1 MPITQKNLLKG
12 STKETGYLKN
22 VFTYLT
28 VAVHHKPEAH
38 QNELTIRSRHLLH
51 FITNSSFATTNSK
64 SFLYFMLYYQ

>member
-22 VFTYLT
+22 FFTYLT

-38 QNELTIRSRHLLH
+38 
-51 FITNSSFATTNSK
+51 
-64 SFLYFMLYYQ
+64 